1 MLPPPFPHPLPPSSA
16 TLLPPLKR
24 NGEPNLS
31 SQPPPPPPP
40 VAHLAA
46 GVGGGRE
53 GTRLSSSCSCN
64 ESEKVSEPSVFCKC
78 HLFLVEIYVLSTIC
92 QKRLSSFTIQIRLW
106 QLYSK
111 HVLEKNFATSKHQ
124 YTKEKFFLQKISYF

>member
-1 MLPPPFPHPLPPSSA
+1 MGPAMLPPFPHPLTPSSA

-31 SQPPPPPPP
+31 SPPPPPMPQPMPP
-40 VAHLAA
+40 LPPTPPAHLAA

-64 ESEKVSEPSVFCKC
+64 EKRSENDSELSVFSKC
-78 HLFLVEIYVLSTIC
+78 HLFLVKIYVFVINLSC
-92 QKRLSSFTIQIRLW
+92 
-106 QLYSK
+106 
-111 HVLEKNFATSKHQ
+111 EN
-124 YTKEKFFLQKISYF
+124 